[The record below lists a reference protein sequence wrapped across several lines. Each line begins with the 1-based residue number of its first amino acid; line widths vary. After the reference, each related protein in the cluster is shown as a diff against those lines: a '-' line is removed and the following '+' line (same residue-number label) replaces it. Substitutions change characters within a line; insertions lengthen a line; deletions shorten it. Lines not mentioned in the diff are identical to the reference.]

1 MKKIA
6 ALTLC
11 LLTIGFLSAQDAGKG
26 IKESMGVKKSLRLD
40 EFASDQLLATIQAP
54 QKDTPRVLLLT
65 SYITD
70 DYGEIMHCLKLN
82 STETISFWIE
92 FTALAPT
99 DVKFHFIWTGPEFY
113 WHETDWYS
121 VKYNDY
127 YYLSVDTNTDWL
139 KGTYKLIIIAEQGV
153 KGSGTQAMSEC
164 HLKLY

>member
-6 ALTLC
+6 VLALC
-11 LLTIGFLSAQDAGKG
+11 LLLVGFLNAQDSEKG
-26 IKESMGVKKSLRLD
+26 IKETLGTKKSLHMD
-40 EFASDQLLATIQAP
+40 NAVSDQFRAAIQAP

-65 SYITD
+65 SYVTD

-82 STETISFWIE
+82 STETISFWVE

-121 VKYNDY
+121 VRYNDY

-139 KGTYKLIIIAEQGV
+139 KGTYKLIIIAEQGI
-153 KGSGTQAMSEC
+153 KGSGTQAVTQC
-164 HLKLY
+164 HIQFY